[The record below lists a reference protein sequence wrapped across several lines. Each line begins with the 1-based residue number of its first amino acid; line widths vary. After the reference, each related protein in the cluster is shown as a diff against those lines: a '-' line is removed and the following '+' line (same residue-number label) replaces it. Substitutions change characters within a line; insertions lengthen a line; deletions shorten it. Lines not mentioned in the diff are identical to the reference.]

1 MSDIDFTGLTQQ
13 IITTT
18 GIMHH
23 QTKLDIF
30 IIRAYKLLSSGSIIN
45 TNTLHSV
52 TSSPQ
57 TTSNTPAGTSNASST
72 NAVATGA
79 AVSTAT
85 ANGNNIAGN
94 NNINGSNTSVANGN
108 GNPISAIA
116 NGASTTMNTG
126 TSNNPIQ
133 LQYSQLFGKISKLY
147 NATISS
153 GSIDDR
159 STSPKSAIELYQ
171 RFQQII
177 KELELS
183 YEVSPYSKYFKRL
196 DQGLWQ
202 IKDDSELKSD
212 RLWEHVTM
220 CIFSIYDPRTGQMI
234 NQGRRKA
241 NSLAASTKGSPTEN
255 NNSNTNSSN
264 NNNSNA
270 SKRNQRRISNSAGN
284 AMVNPTINSM
294 MMDASLPQQLQ
305 RRLQTIS
312 QDVNSRS
319 LNGYYTQPTS
329 PGPGG
334 FGFGLE
340 NDATLYN
347 PSGNNSSFNNNAS
360 TSWKRRSLGSLG
372 EDALDDDTVEELL
385 QLTNTAKR
393 QRTATPINFNN
404 VNGNNLNS
412 INNDPNQTINP
423 SMNQNMNP
431 PMNPPMNHNM
441 NQNMNQNLNQNMNPN
456 MNQTMNPQAVINNSA
471 GLSRNNTVNGFSN
484 SNESQNDMMINDTLS
499 ANNQNMNGNSNTLAN
514 GDVLVR
520 QIKNSYDSLITEKN
534 QRINHLE
541 RELEMQRQETQWLRK
556 MLIEDMG
563 CIRSLL
569 KDLRR

>member
-1 MSDIDFTGLTQQ
+1 MSDLDFSALTHQMV
-13 IITTT
+13 TTA

-52 TSSPQ
+52 TNSPQ
-57 TTSNTPAGTSNASST
+57 TSTNTPAGTANAAST
-72 NAVATGA
+72 NSAGTGGSTGIA
-79 AVSTAT
+79 A
-85 ANGNNIAGN
+85 
-94 NNINGSNTSVANGN
+94 ANGN
-108 GNPISAIA
+108 GSINGTA
-116 NGASTTMNTG
+116 NGSQGIGSSNANVNISNGGCNTLNTNST
-126 TSNNPIQ
+126 NPIQ
-133 LQYSQLFGKISKLY
+133 LQYTQLFGKISKLY

-183 YEVSPYSKYFKRL
+183 YEVSPYSRYFKRL

-202 IKDDSELKSD
+202 IKDDSELKND
-212 RLWEHVTM
+212 RLWEHVSM
-220 CIFSIYDPRTGQMI
+220 FIFSIYDPRTGQMI
-234 NQGRRKA
+234 NQGRKKA
-241 NSLAASTKGSPTEN
+241 NSLAASTKGSPSEN
-255 NNSNTNSSN
+255 GNGNGSSSNNSNNNTNNNNNNNNSSN
-264 NNNSNA
+264 NNNTGNGTN
-270 SKRNQRRISNSAGN
+270 KRQQHQRASNSAGN
-284 AMVNPTINSM
+284 PIVNPTMNNM
-294 MMDASLPQQLQ
+294 MMDVSLPQQLQ

-319 LNGYYTQPTS
+319 LNGYYAQPTS
-329 PGPGG
+329 PGQGG
-334 FGFGLE
+334 FGFGLD
-340 NDATLYN
+340 NDTTLYKPN
-347 PSGNNSSFNNNAS
+347 GNNSTFNNNTS
-360 TSWKRRSLGSLG
+360 NSWKRRSLGSLG

-393 QRTATPINFNN
+393 QKTATPINFNN
-404 VNGNNLNS
+404 VNGNNLNTMNTDS
-412 INNDPNQTINP
+412 SQT
-423 SMNQNMNP
+423 MNT
-431 PMNPPMNHNM
+431 
-441 NQNMNQNLNQNMNPN
+441 
-456 MNQTMNPQAVINNSA
+456 TMNPQAVMNNVDSMNRNST
-471 GLSRNNTVNGFSN
+471 LSSFAN
-484 SNESQNDMMINDTLS
+484 SNTANNGMMINDTLNS
-499 ANNQNMNGNSNTLAN
+499 NGQNLNMNANNNNTVTNADLM
-514 GDVLVR
+514 VKH
-520 QIKNSYDSLITEKN
+520 IKGSYDTLITEKN

-541 RELEMQRQETQWLRK
+541 RELEMQRQESQWLRK